1 MKKNIYTLLFLL
13 LATFTFSQ
21 AKKKKAT
28 LLFRDGTQLS
38 CMARISGE
46 NIRYVEND
54 TRAKEIVVDEK
65 ELNGIKIWMNDNLVE
80 LYFKTEEGKTKPKLM
95 ELVNNG
101 KMKLFRISNVNE
113 KNIGFSY
120 NSNYFEKSAST
131 VYFLEKKSN
140 KDLVFRIA
148 KNFDETA
155 KDYFSDCS
163 SLVERIGQDNFRKKD
178 ISKIVV
184 FYNENCGVAK

>member
-1 MKKNIYTLLFLL
+1 MN
-13 LATFTFSQ
+13 AQ
-21 AKKKKAT
+21 AKKKKAV
-28 LLFRDGTQLS
+28 LVFKDGTELS
-38 CMARISGE
+38 CYARISGD
-46 NIRYVEND
+46 NIRYVKENIKD
-54 TRAKEIVVDEK
+54 TEIVVDEK

-178 ISKIVV
+178 ILKIVV
-184 FYNENCGVAK
+184 FYNENCGITK